1 MSLTISHLSI
11 YESNNTKLPGKAL
24 IKDLSVEVDN
34 GAVLTLMGPSGSG
47 KSTLLS
53 VIAGFVS
60 CDFAF
65 TGEVLLQDKAMMEVK
80 PENRKIG
87 ILFQDDLLFPHLS
100 ICENLMIA
108 LPNSIKGKKRKE
120 IALATLDEINLLAL
134 ADKSSQQI
142 SGGQKARIS
151 VMRLLLAEPQA
162 VLLDEPFT
170 SLDPELKIDMLKL
183 TRDLLDQSGATLI
196 HVTHDISE
204 SEFLGSQVIKL
215 QGQPATIEFQSLNA

>member
-11 YESNNTKLPGKAL
+11 YESNNTKIPGKAL
-24 IKDLSVEVDN
+24 IKELSVEVDN

-162 VLLDEPFT
+162 VLLDEPFSKLDK
-170 SLDPELKIDMLKL
+170 SLRSDFRNWLFIELRKRNLPTIL
-183 TRDLLDQSGATLI
+183 
-196 HVTHDISE
+196 VTHDQEDSPKDAKI
-204 SEFLGSQVIKL
+204 LNW
-215 QGQPATIEFQSLNA
+215 PWIEVNS